1 MFDRFNRRI
10 HYLRISVTDRC
21 NLRCTYCMPEEGI
34 TLIPHSQ
41 ILSFEEIAE
50 ITRVAVKMGFD
61 KVRITGGEPL
71 VRKGIVELVRM
82 LTEIEGI
89 TDFGMTT
96 NGTLLK
102 LFAQPLYDA
111 GLKRINVSLDT
122 LNPERYR
129 AITRVGTLSDV
140 LQGLQEAKRV
150 GFNPI
155 KLNCV
160 VDKNSKEFDAL
171 EVKAF
176 AQANGYVPRF
186 IPKMNLEEGV
196 FGEVEGGDGGN
207 CSICN
212 RIRLTANGIIKPCL
226 FSDIGYNV
234 RELGIEKAIE
244 LAIKNK
250 PASGLVNSTGKFYN
264 IGG

>member
-50 ITRVAVKMGFD
+50 IARVAVKMGFD

-82 LTEIEGI
+82 LTAIEGI

-102 LFAQPLYDA
+102 QFAQPLYDA

-196 FGEVEGGDGGN
+196 FGVVDGGDGGN

-244 LAIKNK
+244 LAIQNK

>member
-1 MFDRFNRRI
+1 
-10 HYLRISVTDRC
+10 
-21 NLRCTYCMPEEGI
+21 
-34 TLIPHSQ
+34 
-41 ILSFEEIAE
+41 
-50 ITRVAVKMGFD
+50 
-61 KVRITGGEPL
+61 
-71 VRKGIVELVRM
+71 
-82 LTEIEGI
+82 
-89 TDFGMTT
+89 
-96 NGTLLK
+96 
-102 LFAQPLYDA
+102 
-111 GLKRINVSLDT
+111 
-122 LNPERYR
+122 
-129 AITRVGTLSDV
+129 V

-244 LAIKNK
+244 LAIQNK
-250 PASGLVNSTGKFYN
+250 AGKR
-264 IGG
+264 ISKQHR